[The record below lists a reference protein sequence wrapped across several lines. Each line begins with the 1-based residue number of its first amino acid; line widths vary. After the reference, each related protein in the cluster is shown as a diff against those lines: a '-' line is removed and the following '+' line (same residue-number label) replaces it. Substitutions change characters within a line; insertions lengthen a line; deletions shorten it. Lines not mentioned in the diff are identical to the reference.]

1 MLNFYQ
7 LFFDHFILKK
17 LAAPLGAGCQKP
29 NQLTIAA
36 IKVGCVRRNE
46 LKIIL

>member
-1 MLNFYQ
+1 M
-7 LFFDHFILKK
+7 ISKRKK